1 MHSVIVTY
9 VLYWQS
15 VAAQRGDVV
24 FFSRF
29 LIQTKYAALKVVGEH
44 VGEEEEVE
52 LAWGVLGICE
62 CREELV
68 YSG

>member
-15 VAAQRGDVV
+15 VAAQRGDVE

-29 LIQTKYAALKVVGEH
+29 LIQTKYAALEVVGH
-44 VGEEEEVE
+44 AGGEEEV
-52 LAWGVLGICE
+52 GIA
-62 CREELV
+62 
-68 YSG
+68 